1 MSEDISLTD
10 AVKLTAGISLTRAVK
25 DVAGCRD
32 WFFDEVLD
40 AQDGATPGAATWR
53 CFFLRCAR
61 LAAFAVLTFTFLNAT
76 STSTILDAQR
86 GSLAAA
92 PNGVALV
99 IGNSAYQHTP
109 RLDNPK
115 NDASDMSAALKKLG
129 FQVIEGFDLDKVAF
143 DAMVRDFGTALKA
156 TEVGLFFYA
165 GHGMQVSGHNYL
177 VPVDAKLTTV
187 SALDIEMVQ
196 LELVLQTMER
206 EAKTNLLFFDACRN
220 NPLAYT
226 LARVMGARSLQ
237 IGRGLAAV
245 ESGAGTLISFST
257 QPGNVALDGTGRNSP
272 FTGALVR
279 QLGTSNED
287 LNAILIAVRNDV
299 MRQTDRQQVPWE
311 HSALTRRFYFDPAVQ
326 AADPTPATQLKLSE
340 GPEAWSLTK
349 DAATFAILDAFVAR
363 DHEGDAGWI
372 APSAPL
378 R

>member
-1 MSEDISLTD
+1 MKCS
-10 AVKLTAGISLTRAVK
+10 
-25 DVAGCRD
+25 
-32 WFFDEVLD
+32 
-40 AQDGATPGAATWR
+40 TPRTVQRRELAIWR
-53 CFFLRCAR
+53 YLFLRCAR
-61 LAAFAVLTFTFLNAT
+61 LAAFAVLTFSFLNAT

-115 NDASDMSAALKKLG
+115 NDAADMSAALKKLG

-187 SALDIEMVQ
+187 SALDIEMVR
-196 LELVLQTMER
+196 LELVLQSMER
-206 EAKTNLLFFDACRN
+206 ETKTNLLFFDACRN

-279 QLGTSNED
+279 QLETSNED

-311 HSALTRRFYFDPAVQ
+311 HSALTRQFYFDPAIQ
-326 AADPTPATQLKLSE
+326 A
-340 GPEAWSLTK
+340 
-349 DAATFAILDAFVAR
+349 R
-363 DHEGDAGWI
+363 
-372 APSAPL
+372 
-378 R
+378 

>member
-40 AQDGATPGAATWR
+40 AQDGATQATVIWR
-53 CFFLRCAR
+53 YLFLRCAR

-86 GSLAAA
+86 GSLGAA

-115 NDASDMSAALKKLG
+115 NDAADMSAALKKLG

-187 SALDIEMVQ
+187 SALDIEMVRTRARAPIDATGDKDQSSLLRCLPKQSSRLYSCPSHGRAITSNWAWTCSRRKRRGHANQ
-196 LELVLQTMER
+196 LLDP
-206 EAKTNLLFFDACRN
+206 AGK
-220 NPLAYT
+220 
-226 LARVMGARSLQ
+226 
-237 IGRGLAAV
+237 RG
-245 ESGAGTLISFST
+245 
-257 QPGNVALDGTGRNSP
+257 PGRNWSQ
-272 FTGALVR
+272 FT
-279 QLGTSNED
+279 
-287 LNAILIAVRNDV
+287 
-299 MRQTDRQQVPWE
+299 
-311 HSALTRRFYFDPAVQ
+311 FYWCAR
-326 AADPTPATQLKLSE
+326 
-340 GPEAWSLTK
+340 
-349 DAATFAILDAFVAR
+349 AAT
-363 DHEGDAGWI
+363 
-372 APSAPL
+372 
-378 R
+378 

>member
-1 MSEDISLTD
+1 ML
-10 AVKLTAGISLTRAVK
+10 
-25 DVAGCRD
+25 
-32 WFFDEVLD
+32 
-40 AQDGATPGAATWR
+40 
-53 CFFLRCAR
+53 FLRCAR

-115 NDASDMSAALKKLG
+115 NDAADMSAALKKLG

-143 DAMVRDFGTALKA
+143 AAMVRDFGTALKA

-187 SALDIEMVQ
+187 SALDIEMVR

-226 LARVMGARSLQ
+226 LAQS
-237 IGRGLAAV
+237 
-245 ESGAGTLISFST
+245 
-257 QPGNVALDGTGRNSP
+257 
-272 FTGALVR
+272 
-279 QLGTSNED
+279 
-287 LNAILIAVRNDV
+287 
-299 MRQTDRQQVPWE
+299 W
-311 HSALTRRFYFDPAVQ
+311 
-326 AADPTPATQLKLSE
+326 
-340 GPEAWSLTK
+340 
-349 DAATFAILDAFVAR
+349 AR
-363 DHEGDAGWI
+363 DHFKLGVDLQ
-372 APSAPL
+372 PSKAA
-378 R
+378 RAR